1 MCCLSSFGKRGLL
14 TRELYFS
21 KPTLRKEGT
30 SNLRLNSNVLCMGD
44 TEQEMRVVVRVTSL
58 HKWGNRCNG
67 LYFVFFFE
75 RCGLYFVDEG
85 ITVVP
90 GNQKSEISPRVIFSH
105 ASDGVLAAFLF
116 QVHEKN
122 SG

>member
-1 MCCLSSFGKRGLL
+1 MSLSFALFVSVQVNNAAVSFNEID
-14 TRELYFS
+14 TNSVEHAE
-21 KPTLRKEGT
+21 TVLR
-30 SNLRLNSNVLCMGD
+30 
-44 TEQEMRVVVRVTSL
+44 
-58 HKWGNRCNG
+58 
-67 LYFVFFFE
+67 
-75 RCGLYFVDEG
+75 
-85 ITVVP
+85 IVP